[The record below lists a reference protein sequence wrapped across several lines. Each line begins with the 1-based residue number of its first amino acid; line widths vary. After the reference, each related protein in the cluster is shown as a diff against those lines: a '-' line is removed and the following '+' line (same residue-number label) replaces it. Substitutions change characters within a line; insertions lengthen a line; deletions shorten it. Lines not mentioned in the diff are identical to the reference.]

1 MNFKM
6 KKSITVYI
14 ALILTLS
21 LCSSAYPQDGRSNMP
36 VPAAEVYKNMLVFAK
51 NGDGTKVEKSLL
63 LLNPVILE
71 VNKRFCTRIDLEISN
86 TLYKEDPISMTGAV
100 TKLIVEDIRHL
111 LMESVESIGKDLEKM
126 GIRIRIAFTEYQ
138 TIDPILEKKD
148 FSASTKIKTDFRKAY
163 FLSEA
168 KKFDELKET
177 IKGIEAVLKKN
188 FPEAFE
194 KESCLKR

>member
-1 MNFKM
+1 M

-21 LCSSAYPQDGRSNMP
+21 LCSRAYSQDARSNMP

-71 VNKRFCTRIDLEISN
+71 VNRRFCTRIDLEISN

-177 IKGIEAVLKKN
+177 IKGIEGALKKN

-194 KESCLKR
+194 KESCLKK

>member
-1 MNFKM
+1 M

-21 LCSSAYPQDGRSNMP
+21 LCSRAYPQDARSNMP
-36 VPAAEVYKNMLVFAK
+36 IPAAEVYKNMLVFAR

-63 LLNPVILE
+63 LLNPVISE
-71 VNKRFCTRIDLEISN
+71 VNRRFCTRIDLEVSN

-194 KESCLKR
+194 KESCLKK